1 MDICFFAQSWHR
13 YALNPPYF
21 ESSRTLRHTANWLR
35 SALVLGALMGMAS
48 PQSRAEV
55 FVSFD
60 HIVLPPAARKDIDTA
75 LLYLRLKNNSRNPIQ
90 VLVTAPEGGVE
101 GVEVVHEIVED
112 SLASP
117 PASGW
122 ISPPGHYSPVSE
134 STTADIQPNT
144 DLLFSVPLNHVG
156 PSWRLRIAYEISAPK
171 ASPGREQEGTVD
183 FTWAGVPAKER
194 GAWKK

>member
-1 MDICFFAQSWHR
+1 MRHR
-13 YALNPPYF
+13 IQWLLSGLMLAALTVSP
-21 ESSRTLRHTANWLR
+21 
-35 SALVLGALMGMAS
+35 AS
-48 PQSRAEV
+48 PQSRADV

-90 VLVTAPEGGVE
+90 VLVTAPEGGAE

-112 SLASP
+112 GSPP

-122 ISPPGHYSPVSE
+122 ISPPGHYSPASE

-156 PSWRLRIAYEISAPK
+156 PSWRLRIGYEIAAPK
-171 ASPGREQEGTVD
+171 ASPGRQQEGTVD

>member
-1 MDICFFAQSWHR
+1 MRHAIQWFCSGLLLI
-13 YALNPPYF
+13 ALTGSPAF
-21 ESSRTLRHTANWLR
+21 
-35 SALVLGALMGMAS
+35 
-48 PQSRAEV
+48 PQSQADV

-75 LLYLRLKNNSRNPIQ
+75 MLYLRLKNNSRNPIQ
-90 VLVTAPEGGVE
+90 VLVTAPEGGAE

-112 SLASP
+112 AGSPQSAS
-117 PASGW
+117 SW

-134 STTADIQPNT
+134 STTADIQPHT
-144 DLLFSVPLNHVG
+144 DLVFSVPLNHVG
-156 PSWRLRIAYEISAPK
+156 PSWRLRIAYEIAAGK
-171 ASPGREQEGTVD
+171 ASKGHEQEGTVD